1 MKTTLFLSFLFLS
14 SISIGQVQETVTQET
29 INPQLQHQHISK
41 VNKIDKRVKPVR
53 AKKIESPQKKEEIIK
68 KD

>member
-1 MKTTLFLSFLFLS
+1 MKNALLFGFLFMS
-14 SISIGQVQETVTQET
+14 SISIGQVQETVTQENP
-29 INPQLQHQHISK
+29 NPQLQQQRISK

-53 AKKIESPQKKEEIIK
+53 SKKIESPQKNEEIIK

>member
-29 INPQLQHQHISK
+29 INPQLQQQHISK
-41 VNKIDKRVKPVR
+41 VNKIDKRVKR
-53 AKKIESPQKKEEIIK
+53 IEEKI
-68 KD
+68 